1 MSRAVIAGLCTVLGT
16 FLGAWGVFQQPR
28 LDWPE
33 FALLIGAGLFVA
45 GATMIWEAVKTL
57 DTDDAE

>member
-1 MSRAVIAGLCTVLGT
+1 MSRAIIAGLCTVLGT

-33 FALLIGAGLFVA
+33 FALLIGAGLFVY
-45 GATMIWEAVKTL
+45 GATLIWEAVKAL
-57 DTDDAE
+57 DTDDTE

>member
-1 MSRAVIAGLCTVLGT
+1 MSRAIIAGLCTVLGT

-33 FALLIGAGLFVA
+33 FALLIGAGLFVY
-45 GATMIWEAVKTL
+45 GATLIWEAVKAL
-57 DTDDAE
+57 DTDDVD

>member
-1 MSRAVIAGLCTVLGT
+1 MSRAITAGACTTIGA

-57 DTDDAE
+57 DTDDTE